1 MSSTSERK
9 LLDTTGKFTQV
20 VKEGKKLNEIDWTNG
35 RILLSNRRLVLAG
48 TDGKRTIQLSQID
61 KIEGRYDVNRAVA
74 QVTDYVSVRIANNV
88 FLVSTGESE
97 SFERTL
103 HKTIL
108 DGNIVLIKHPAIEGG
123 VVQDAEWRKARVKI
137 DEDAV
142 NLAVEDGSF
151 VQIEIDDIGTIE
163 REKRAVNSKDRP
175 VLEAEHTVEGTS
187 VETYLSGN
195 EKHCSVLG
203 SVLQRG
209 AERNSSSIDLSKDEQ
224 EVLMALYSGVSSFEV
239 PEFLDMDPDEVEE
252 IYEHLVELD
261 VLQEVRVR
269 REVALKPRG
278 RNIASESMNSQ

>member
-1 MSSTSERK
+1 M
-9 LLDTTGKFTQV
+9 DATGRFAQV
-20 VKEGKKLNEIDWTNG
+20 VRDGEKLSDIDWTDG

-48 TDGKRTIQLSQID
+48 ADGKRTIKLSKVD
-61 KIEGRYDVNRAVA
+61 KIEGRYDVNRTIA
-74 QVTDYVSVRIANNV
+74 QVTDYVSVRVGRDV

-97 SFERTL
+97 SFERLL

-123 VVQDAEWRKARVKI
+123 VVQDVEWQKARVKI
-137 DEDAV
+137 DEGVV
-142 NLAVEDGSF
+142 NLAVQDGSF
-151 VQIEIDDIGTIE
+151 VQIEIGDVGTIE
-163 REKRAVNSKDRP
+163 QDTRSVRSKERP
-175 VLEAEHTVEGTS
+175 VLEAEHTEDGTS

-195 EKHCSVLG
+195 DKHCSVLA
-203 SVLQRG
+203 SVLGKG
-209 AERNSSSIDLSKDEQ
+209 AEQNASSIDLGKDEK

-252 IYEHLVELD
+252 IYERLVELD
-261 VLQEVRVR
+261 VLQEVRIR

>member
-1 MSSTSERK
+1 MSKSERK
-9 LLDTTGKFTQV
+9 LMDTTGRFTQV
-20 VKEGKKLNEIDWTNG
+20 VRDGRKLNDIDWTDG

-48 TDGKRTIQLSQID
+48 TEGKRTLQLSKID
-61 KIEGRYDVNRAVA
+61 RIEGRYDVNRTIA
-74 QVTDYVSVRIANNV
+74 QVTDYVSVRIGKDV
-88 FLVSTGESE
+88 YLVSTGESE
-97 SFERTL
+97 SFERML

-108 DGNIVLIKHPAIEGG
+108 DGEIVLVKHPAIEGG
-123 VVQDAEWRKARVKI
+123 VVQDVNWRKARVKI

-151 VQIEIDDIGTIE
+151 VQIEIDDVGTIE
-163 REKRAVNSKDRP
+163 QNERTVKSEDRP

-195 EKHCSVLG
+195 GKHCSVLS
-203 SVLQRG
+203 SVLERG
-209 AERNSSSIDLSKDEQ
+209 AEQNASSIDLSKDET

-239 PEFLDMDPDEVEE
+239 PEFLDMDPDDVEE
-252 IYEHLVELD
+252 IYERLIELD
-261 VLQEVRVR
+261 VLQEVRIR

>member
-1 MSSTSERK
+1 MSKSERK
-9 LLDTTGKFTQV
+9 LLDTTGRFTQV
-20 VKEGKKLNEIDWTNG
+20 VRDGNKMNDIDWTDG

-48 TDGKRTIQLSQID
+48 TEGKRTLQLSRVD
-61 KIEGRYDVNRAVA
+61 RIEGRYDVNRTIA
-74 QVTDYVSVRIANNV
+74 QVTDYVSVRIGTDV
-88 FLVSTGESE
+88 YLVSTGESE
-97 SFERTL
+97 SFERLL

-108 DGNIVLIKHPAIEGG
+108 DGEIVLVKHPAIEGG
-123 VVQDAEWRKARVKI
+123 VVQDVNWRKARVKI

-151 VQIEIDDIGTIE
+151 VQIEIDDVGTIDQAE
-163 REKRAVNSKDRP
+163 RTVKSKERP
-175 VLEAEHTVEGTS
+175 VLEAEHTVDGTS

-203 SVLQRG
+203 SVLGRG
-209 AERNSSSIDLSKDEQ
+209 AEQNASSIDLSKDET

-239 PEFLDMDPDEVEE
+239 PEFLDMDPDDVEE
-252 IYEHLVELD
+252 IYERLIELD
-261 VLQEVRVR
+261 VLQEVRIR

>member
-1 MSSTSERK
+1 VSKSERK
-9 LLDTTGKFTQV
+9 LLDTTGRFTQV
-20 VKEGKKLNEIDWTNG
+20 VKDGTKMNDIDWTDG

-48 TDGKRTIQLSQID
+48 AEGKRTMQLSRID
-61 KIEGRYDVNRAVA
+61 KIEGRYDVNRAIA
-74 QVTDYVSVRIANNV
+74 QVTDYVSIRVGTDV

-108 DGNIVLIKHPAIEGG
+108 DGNIVLVKHPAIEGG
-123 VVQDAEWRKARVKI
+123 VVQDVDWKKARVKI

-151 VQIEIDDIGTIE
+151 VQIEIDDVGTIE
-163 REKRAVNSKDRP
+163 REKRTVKSKERP
-175 VLEAEHTVEGTS
+175 VLEAEHTEGGTS

-209 AERNSSSIDLSKDEQ
+209 AERNASSIDLSKDER

-252 IYEHLVELD
+252 IYENLVELD
-261 VLQEVRVR
+261 VLQEVRIR